1 MPSDDSQRV
10 CFTSKSAAT
19 AICFDLCLRS
29 MRAAELQV
37 QRIWDRPIVSGETKL
52 VASAFEDILIDVH
65 FYFVALRN
73 IYRYLQKVVSDPAF
87 SQCHDELDQLNVK
100 WFQHYAK
107 GREAF
112 EHIDQRLPGQ
122 KHEANIAEINEGGAK
137 RKINYGL
144 RMREGIFLHSDARW
158 DITRATFKQIK
169 HDVQTLLKRIMASRE
184 SSNPG
189 VQPTPANGRG

>member
-10 CFTSKSAAT
+10 CFTSKRAAT
-19 AICFDLCLRS
+19 TTCFDLCLRAV
-29 MRAAELQV
+29 RAAELQV

-65 FYFVALRN
+65 FYFIALRN

-87 SQCHDELDQLNVK
+87 AQWHADLDQLNVK

-122 KHEANIAEINEGGAK
+122 KHEANIVEIGEGGAK

-158 DITRATFKQIK
+158 DITRATFEQIK
-169 HDVQTLLKRIMASRE
+169 HDVQMLLQRIVASCE
-184 SSNPG
+184 PSNPN
-189 VQPTPANGRG
+189 VDSSSVM